1 MPVFNT
7 FPVLKIQGTQVNY
20 VKIAFTDFGYKKN
33 HLEKVVLC
41 PEQESNLH
49 ILANTRF

>member
-1 MPVFNT
+1 MQAE
-7 FPVLKIQGTQVNY
+7 KGE
-20 VKIAFTDFGYKKN
+20 KEEKKKELRMN
-33 HLEKVVLC
+33 VTPWFSKC